1 MVTVEEMYSCA
12 SLQRKPRSLGPIARF
27 KSSGTKQF
35 NEMRHKLSFPVW
47 QKRFYD
53 RIIRSD
59 KELDNI
65 RQYISTNVLERALEK
80 DNPDNI
86 PL

>member
-1 MVTVEEMYSCA
+1 
-12 SLQRKPRSLGPIARF
+12 
-27 KSSGTKQF
+27 
-35 NEMRHKLSFPVW
+35 MRHKLSFPVW